1 MTRRSVWT
9 PVPTS
14 FSSYVKPSSATRMFS
29 DHATSSVKA
38 VLYAIAG
45 LITCDCTSLLLRD
58 KVGGVLDRFIMPQGL
73 EILTFTVFSNPPTFA
88 PPPWFGSEV
97 THEPAYEAA
106 GLVLRE
112 APQLM

>member
-1 MTRRSVWT
+1 
-9 PVPTS
+9 
-14 FSSYVKPSSATRMFS
+14 
-29 DHATSSVKA
+29 
-38 VLYAIAG
+38 
-45 LITCDCTSLLLRD
+45 
-58 KVGGVLDRFIMPQGL
+58 VLDRFIMPQRL

-106 GLVLRE
+106 GLALRE